1 MSDKVPELV
10 RVFASTTS
18 LLNEAAVLIELPSR
32 RLVEVN
38 RVFFETL
45 AYAPHEVIGST
56 PQQGGWWPDVAV
68 MEQFITDAAAGGVAE
83 HVIAVRTRE
92 GSSLRSS
99 ARATVLDASGG
110 PSYLQLITCRRR
122 DIGPVR
128 MEHELMFKQV
138 PVGVALTRNRTFVH
152 TNPAFDRIFGW
163 VPGSLAGQPGRVL
176 WPSDEVY
183 ADIGRRIGPGLA
195 RGEPVELEFP
205 DMVRPDGTTRALR
218 LLAQAVEPERGA
230 DGGTLWICED
240 ITERM
245 QLTRRLEE
253 SRNRAEQAS
262 RAKSQFLANM
272 SHELR
277 TPLNALLGLARLLQQ
292 GAGSRQRRREYLDL
306 MADSAQSLSS
316 IVSDILDLSKIE
328 AGRLDI
334 EVTPMDLHHLARSLH
349 RSFSVLSRASELDFS
364 LHIDPG
370 VPEVVE
376 GDPLRVRQI
385 LANFINNALKF
396 TATGSVQIRI
406 ECAAGSN
413 VRLAVHD
420 TGPGFDDATRQRL
433 FLPFSQADESTTRRF
448 GGTGLGL
455 SICREL
461 AALMGGA
468 VGADSVPGQGSVFWA
483 ELPLPPSAHQPSA
496 SDFAGLDT
504 AALGDLNVL
513 VVEDN
518 DVNMMICV
526 ALLEQ
531 RGARVVQAADGR
543 LALQA
548 VREHAAQGRA
558 IDLVLM
564 DLQMPVMGGL
574 EATRLL
580 RVEYKR
586 FELPIIGLSAAAFAS
601 ERAEALAAGM
611 NDFVVKPIEPHKLER
626 AIIRAASE
634 RMESLR

>member
-1 MSDKVPELV
+1 MSDTVPELV

-18 LLNEAAVLIELPSR
+18 LLKEAAVLIELPSR
-32 RLVEVN
+32 RLVHVN
-38 RVFFETL
+38 GVFFDTL
-45 AYAPHEVIGST
+45 AYAPQEVIGRT
-56 PQQGGWWPDVAV
+56 PLEGGWWPDVAA
-68 MEQFITDAAAGGVAE
+68 MERFIADTAAGGVVE
-83 HVIAVRTRE
+83 HVIAVRTRD
-92 GSSLRSS
+92 GSSLRSP
-99 ARATVLDASGG
+99 ARATVLRAGG
-110 PSYLQLITCRRR
+110 GVSYLQLITCRRR
-122 DIGPVR
+122 DVGPVR
-128 MEHELMFKQV
+128 LEHELMFKHV
-138 PVGVALTRNRTFVH
+138 PVGIALTRNRIFIH

-163 VPGSLAGQPGRVL
+163 VPGRLAGQPGRVV
-176 WPSDEVY
+176 WPSAELY
-183 ADIGRRIGPGLA
+183 ADIGRRVGPSLA
-195 RGEPVELEFP
+195 RGEPVELELP
-205 DMVRPDGTTRALR
+205 DMVRPDGTACALR

-240 ITERM
+240 ITERI
-245 QLTRRLEE
+245 QLTRHLEA
-253 SRNRAEQAS
+253 SRSRAEEAS
-262 RAKSQFLANM
+262 HAKSQFLANM

-306 MADSAQSLSS
+306 MADSAQGLSS

-334 EVTPMDLHHLARSLH
+334 DVKPMDLHHLARSLH
-349 RSFSVLSRASELDFS
+349 RSFSVLSRASELDFG

-370 VPEVVE
+370 VPAVVE

-396 TATGSVQIRI
+396 TTTGSVQIRI
-406 ECAAGSN
+406 GRAAGSN

-483 ELPLPPSAHQPSA
+483 ELPLPPSARPPSA
-496 SDFAGLDT
+496 SDFAGLDA
-504 AALGDLNVL
+504 AALADLNVL

-543 LALQA
+543 LALRA
-548 VREHAAQGRA
+548 VREHAARGRA

-574 EATRLL
+574 VATRLL
-580 RVEYKR
+580 RMEHNR
-586 FELPIIGLSAAAFAS
+586 FELPIIGLSAVAFAA
-601 ERAEALAAGM
+601 ERAEAMAAGM
-611 NDFVVKPIEPHKLER
+611 NDFVVKPIEPRKLER
-626 AIIRAASE
+626 AILRAVAE
-634 RMESLR
+634 RMEVLR

>member
-1 MSDKVPELV
+1 MSDTVPELV

-38 RVFFETL
+38 GVFFDTL
-45 AYAPHEVIGST
+45 AYAPKEVIGRT
-56 PQQGGWWPDVAV
+56 PQQGGWWPDVAA
-68 MEQFITDAAAGGVAE
+68 MEQFITDTAAGGVVE
-83 HVIAVRTRE
+83 HVIAVRTRD

-99 ARATVLDASGG
+99 ARATVLHADGG
-110 PSYLQLITCRRR
+110 VSYLQLITCRRR
-122 DIGPVR
+122 DVGPVR
-128 MEHELMFKQV
+128 LEHELMFKHV
-138 PVGVALTRNRTFVH
+138 PVGIALTRNRIFIH

-163 VPGSLAGQPGRVL
+163 VPGRLAGQPGRVV
-176 WPSDEVY
+176 WPSDELY
-183 ADIGRRIGPGLA
+183 ADIGRRVGPSLA
-195 RGEPVELEFP
+195 RGEPVDLELP
-205 DMVRPDGTTRALR
+205 DMVRPDGTACALR

-240 ITERM
+240 ITERS
-245 QLTRRLEE
+245 QLTRHLEE
-253 SRNRAEQAS
+253 SRNRAEEAS
-262 RAKSQFLANM
+262 HAKSQFLANM

-292 GAGSRQRRREYLDL
+292 GAGSRQRRREYVDL

-349 RSFSVLSRASELDFS
+349 RSFSVLSRASELDFG

-396 TATGSVQIRI
+396 TSTGSVQIRI
-406 ECAAGSN
+406 ERAAGSN

-420 TGPGFDDATRQRL
+420 SGPGFDDATRHRL
-433 FLPFSQADESTTRRF
+433 FLPFSQADDSTTRRF

-468 VGADSVPGQGSVFWA
+468 VGADSVPGRGSVFWA
-483 ELPLPPSAHQPSA
+483 ELPLPPSARPPSA
-496 SDFAGLDT
+496 SDFAGLDA
-504 AALGDLNVL
+504 AALDDLNVL

-543 LALQA
+543 LALQV

-580 RVEYKR
+580 RVEHDR
-586 FELPIIGLSAAAFAS
+586 FELPIIGLSAVAFAS

-611 NDFVVKPIEPHKLER
+611 NDFVVKPIEPRKLER
-626 AIIRAASE
+626 AILRAVAE
-634 RMESLR
+634 RMEVLR

>member
-1 MSDKVPELV
+1 V
-10 RVFASTTS
+10 
-18 LLNEAAVLIELPSR
+18 
-32 RLVEVN
+32 
-38 RVFFETL
+38 
-45 AYAPHEVIGST
+45 
-56 PQQGGWWPDVAV
+56 
-68 MEQFITDAAAGGVAE
+68 
-83 HVIAVRTRE
+83 
-92 GSSLRSS
+92 
-99 ARATVLDASGG
+99 
-110 PSYLQLITCRRR
+110 SYLQLITCRRR
-122 DIGPVR
+122 DVGPVR
-128 MEHELMFKQV
+128 LEHELMFKQV
-138 PVGVALTRNRTFVH
+138 PVGIALTRNRTFVH

-163 VPGSLAGQPGRVL
+163 VPGRLAGLPGRAV
-176 WPSDEVY
+176 WSSDELY

-195 RGEPVELEFP
+195 RGELVELELP
-205 DMVRPDGTTRALR
+205 DMVRPDGATRALR
-218 LLAQAVEPERGA
+218 LLAQAVEPKRGV

-240 ITERM
+240 ITGRM
-245 QLTRRLEE
+245 QLTRHLEE

-334 EVTPMDLHHLARSLH
+334 EVTPMDLHQLARSLH
-349 RSFSVLSRASELDFS
+349 RSFSVLSRAIELDFGF
-364 LHIDPG
+364 HIDPG

-396 TATGSVQIRI
+396 TTTGSVQIRI
-406 ECAAGSN
+406 GRAAGSS

-483 ELPLPPSAHQPSA
+483 ELPLPPSAHPPSA

-531 RGARVVQAADGR
+531 RGAHVVQAADGA
-543 LALQA
+543 LALRA
-548 VREHAAQGRA
+548 VREQAAQGCA

-574 EATRLL
+574 VATRLL
-580 RVEYKR
+580 RMEHNR
-586 FELPIIGLSAAAFAS
+586 FELPIIGLSAGAFSA

-611 NDFVVKPIEPHKLER
+611 NDFVVKPIEPRKLER
-626 AIIRAASE
+626 AILRAVAE
-634 RMESLR
+634 RMEVLR